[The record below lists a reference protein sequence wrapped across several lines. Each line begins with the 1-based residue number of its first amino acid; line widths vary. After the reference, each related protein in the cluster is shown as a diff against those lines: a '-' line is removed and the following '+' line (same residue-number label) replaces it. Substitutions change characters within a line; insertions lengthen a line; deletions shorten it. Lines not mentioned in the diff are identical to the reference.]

1 MAKSKTAC
9 AKAVLRA
16 CQLLPSYVDSFIKEL
31 FSECLD
37 KFVQLVLAPDHVL
50 RY

>member
-1 MAKSKTAC
+1 MAMSKTAC

-37 KFVQLVLAPDHVL
+37 KLVQVVLVPDHVIL
-50 RY
+50 H